1 MNRRAAPVR
10 PAGTYT
16 GHGDLGASLVLIF
29 PLLLAYEIGVLFAG
43 RVNGADL
50 VTRAMYTAAGSRA
63 AYLTIYALVALGF
76 LVWIRQTRR
85 WGTLRLELAGPV
97 VLEAALYA
105 LTLGA
110 FVSLIVDRL
119 LGLGLTAPSVI
130 SAIGAGVHEEL
141 VFRLGLIAGLLALA
155 RATDHLIDRLIGPRV
170 AVVLAIAGS
179 SVVFAAAHH
188 VGAHGE
194 PWTAHA
200 FAFRAVAGAA
210 FGAIFWFRSLA
221 HAVYAHVLYDLL
233 VAATAG

>member
-1 MNRRAAPVR
+1 MKRASP
-10 PAGTYT
+10 YL

-50 VTRAMYTAAGSRA
+50 VTRAVFTAAGSRT
-63 AYLTIYALVALGF
+63 AYLALYAVVAAGF
-76 LVWIRQTRR
+76 LLWIWHTRR

-110 FVSLIVDRL
+110 LVSLIIDRCL
-119 LGLGLTAPSVI
+119 GHWLGLGLGLGLGGGLTAPSVV
-130 SAIGAGVHEEL
+130 SALGAGVHEEL
-141 VFRLGLIAGLLALA
+141 VFRLVLIAGLIALA
-155 RATDHLIDRLIGPRV
+155 RPAWPWLGHRIV
-170 AVVLAIAGS
+170 VVLAVAAS

-188 VGAHGE
+188 AGAHGE

-210 FGAIFWFRSLA
+210 FAAIFWFRSLA
-221 HAVYAHVLYDLL
+221 HAVYAHVLYDVL
-233 VAATAG
+233 VAATS